1 MAVYKGASFSD
12 TVNITK
18 KLDVFEGANIRLT
31 TTLAT
36 ANITTLNV
44 SGEAY
49 VGGKITMEN
58 NVNNKKLVLYEPA
71 VSVGPTINRRKLYGF
86 GVNEHSVSSSYKRTI
101 S

>member
-1 MAVYKGASFSD
+1 MAVYKGFSD
-12 TVNITK
+12 SVNIIK

-36 ANITTLNV
+36 AEITTLNV

-58 NVNNKKLVLYEPA
+58 NE
-71 VSVGPTINRRKLYGF
+71 
-86 GVNEHSVSSSYKRTI
+86 
-101 S
+101 